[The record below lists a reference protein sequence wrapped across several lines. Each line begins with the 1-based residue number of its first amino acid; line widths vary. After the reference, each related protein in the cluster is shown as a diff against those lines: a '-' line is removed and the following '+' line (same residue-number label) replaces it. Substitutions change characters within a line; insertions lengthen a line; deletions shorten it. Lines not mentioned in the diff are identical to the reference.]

1 MHTCSACGNGFRPED
16 GRSGESD
23 TRFDLFCP
31 NCGAGVIPDGD
42 AEEIR
47 RQRDVQRE
55 IINDIQELAE
65 ETKTASYEGPQ
76 HSIEVLRDR
85 LQRILDN
92 IDTELERRNE

>member
-1 MHTCSACGNGFRPED
+1 MHTCSACGDEFRPEE

-31 NCGAGVIPDGD
+31 NYGAGVIPDGD
-42 AEEIR
+42 AEEVR
-47 RQRDVQRE
+47 RQRHVQRQ

-85 LQRILDN
+85 LQRILDDIN
-92 IDTELERRNE
+92 TELERRNE